1 MKKIVSLSSILMI
14 LVFAVSAQTFT
25 FDTSKSELKWTGK
38 KVGGAHDGKIELKQ
52 GQLVLDN
59 NRVSSGIFVI
69 DMTTITNDD
78 LSGNMQ
84 TQLVN
89 HLKSDD
95 FFSVETFPTATLEL
109 KSSTPLQNGKA
120 TIKGDLTIKGI
131 THPIEFEGT
140 KTGNTFTGEITVDR
154 SKYNVRYGSG
164 SFFQNLGDNLIYD
177 NFTLEVKLLTSE

>member
-1 MKKIVSLSSILMI
+1 MKKIVSLASILML
-14 LVFAVSAQTFT
+14 LVLAVSAQTFT

-52 GQLVLDN
+52 GQLVMDN
-59 NRVSSGIFVI
+59 NAVSSGIFVI

-95 FFSVETFPTATLEL
+95 FFSVETHPTATLEL
-109 KSSTPLQNGKA
+109 TSSTALRNGKA
-120 TIKGDLTIKGI
+120 TLKGELTIKGI
-131 THPIEFEGT
+131 THPVEFEGA
-140 KTGNTFTGEITVDR
+140 KSGNTFSGEITVDR

-177 NFTLEVKLLTSE
+177 DFTIEVKLVAKE